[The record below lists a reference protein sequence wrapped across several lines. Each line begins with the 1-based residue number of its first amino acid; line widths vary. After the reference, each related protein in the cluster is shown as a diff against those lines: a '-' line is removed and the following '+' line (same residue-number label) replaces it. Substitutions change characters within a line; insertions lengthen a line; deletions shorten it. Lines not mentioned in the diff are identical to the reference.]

1 MRHSSKLSHVSVCPG
16 FSTQVQSKDM
26 RLLAIGGLCALA
38 AFGQTAKT
46 ALDKPTLEGYLRH
59 LLAIPKEVQIVID
72 DPKPG
77 PLADLKQVG
86 VHFKLG
92 ANGEE
97 ETYFVSTDGKKIIRG
112 YAYKIDQNPFQPELD
127 KLKTD
132 LAPSFGT
139 PGAPVVL
146 VDFSDFECPN
156 CREEALGIR
165 NNLEKTFPGKVRF
178 YFKNYPLSTIHPWAK
193 PAAIAGR
200 CIFRQEPA
208 AFWKFH
214 DWMYENQGEF
224 TAENLQSKVLEFSKT
239 ENLDGIQLGRCL
251 DTKATEAEVDK
262 DAAEGRSLNIT
273 ATPTLFINGR
283 RLVGNYPWQN
293 LEQIIRQEV
302 DYQSSTADAGEKCC
316 EVTIPN
322 PLKKKQ

>member
-1 MRHSSKLSHVSVCPG
+1 MAGSRSENAE
-16 FSTQVQSKDM
+16 TRVQSKHM
-26 RLLAIGGLCALA
+26 RFFAIGILCALSVYGQA
-38 AFGQTAKT
+38 AKS
-46 ALDKPTLEGYLRH
+46 ALDKATFEAYLRH
-59 LLAIPKEVQIVID
+59 LLAIPKEVQVQID

-77 PLADLKQVG
+77 PLPDLKEVG

-92 ANGEE
+92 ANSED
-97 ETYFVSTDGKKIIRG
+97 ETYFVSADGKKIIRG
-112 YAYKIDQNPFQPELD
+112 YAYKIDQNPFQAELN

-139 PGAPVVL
+139 PGAPVVM

-156 CREEALGIR
+156 CREEALAIR

-178 YFKNYPLSTIHPWAK
+178 YFKNFPLTQIHPWAK
-193 PAAIAGR
+193 PAAVAGR
-200 CIFRQEPA
+200 CIFQQDPA

-214 DWMYENQGEF
+214 DWIYENQAEVN
-224 TAENLQSKVLEFSKT
+224 AENLKTKVLEFAKSA
-239 ENLDGIQLGRCL
+239 NLDGIQLGRCL
-251 DTKATEAEVDK
+251 DTQATVADIDK
-262 DAAEGRSLNIT
+262 DIAEGKSLGIN

-293 LEQIIRQEV
+293 LEQIIRQEL
-302 DYQSSTADAGEKCC
+302 DYQSSAADAAEKCC